1 MDEYTFVIQP
11 VISLNPSPSHYEYNI
26 KACYEIGQRCTYRRV
41 TLDDFVEDVRN
52 NTDLAE
58 RFQYMIK
65 WEESYEEGRTD
76 EKLGLAARAMYDF
89 LESHGYDVM
98 YKYE

>member
-1 MDEYTFVIQP
+1 MDEYTFIIQP
-11 VISLNPSPSHYEYNI
+11 VASLSPSPSHYEYNI
-26 KACYEIGQRCTYRRV
+26 KAYYEIGSRHTYTRV
-41 TLDDFVEDVRN
+41 TLDGFIEDAKN
-52 NTDLAE
+52 NTELAE

-65 WEESYEEGRTD
+65 WEESYEEGKTN

-89 LESHGYDVM
+89 LESYGYDVM

>member
-11 VISLNPSPSHYEYNI
+11 VVNLSPSPLCYEYNI
-26 KACYEIGQRCTYRRV
+26 KACYEIGQRYTYKRV
-41 TLDDFVEDVRN
+41 TLGDFMEDAKN
-52 NTDLAE
+52 NSDLAE
-58 RFQYMIK
+58 RFQYTIK
-65 WEESYEEGRTD
+65 WEESYEKGRNN
-76 EKLGLAARAMYDF
+76 EKLGLAAKAMYDF

>member
-26 KACYEIGQRCTYRRV
+26 RAYYEIGQRHTYKRV
-41 TLDDFVEDVRN
+41 TLDDFVKDASN
-52 NTDLAE
+52 NADLAE

-65 WEESYEEGRTD
+65 WEESYEQGRTD
-76 EKLGLAARAMYDF
+76 EKLGFAARAMYDF

>member
-1 MDEYTFVIQP
+1 MDEYTLVIQP

-26 KACYEIGQRCTYRRV
+26 KACYKIGQRHTYKRV
-41 TLDDFVEDVRN
+41 TLDYFVEDVRN
-52 NTDLAE
+52 NTELAE

-65 WEESYEEGRTD
+65 WEESYGKGKND
-76 EKLGLAARAMYDF
+76 EKLGLAAKALYDF
-89 LESHGYDVM
+89 LESYGYDVM

>member
-26 KACYEIGQRCTYRRV
+26 KACYEIGQRHTYKRV
-41 TLDDFVEDVRN
+41 TLNDFVEDAKDN
-52 NTDLAE
+52 IQLAE
-58 RFQYMIK
+58 RFQYIIEWK
-65 WEESYEEGRTD
+65 DSYGRGRTN
-76 EKLGLAARAMYDF
+76 EVLGRAAETIYDF
-89 LESHGYDVM
+89 LETRGYDVM